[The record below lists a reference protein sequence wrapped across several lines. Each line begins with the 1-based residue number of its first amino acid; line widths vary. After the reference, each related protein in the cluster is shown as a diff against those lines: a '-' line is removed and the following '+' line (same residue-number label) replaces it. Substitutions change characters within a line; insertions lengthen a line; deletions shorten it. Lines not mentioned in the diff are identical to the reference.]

1 MQSFAC
7 LERKKINASNVRG
20 KTSNKNFREEN
31 SRDSSH
37 GHSHGHSVGERLY
50 IHRHSKIHDLPGH
63 IKILSFFAFIVVV
76 VLTPIR
82 QWESFI
88 GYFAIVFIVIFF
100 SRLPLW
106 TLAKRATIEFPFL
119 IFALLM
125 PFTAGG
131 ETFDVGPIA
140 LSREGAIAGLNLITK
155 ATLGVACSM
164 ILAGSTTAHSI
175 LAGFVR
181 IKTPSLFV
189 QIASFMI
196 RYLNVIN
203 DQMTRMKVAREAR
216 GFEAKG
222 IRSWPIFTSTLGA
235 LFIRSYER
243 GERVHLAML
252 SRGYQGTLSSL
263 SVENS
268 NRKDWLLG
276 CSFPLFAIFIFLIG
290 QILGAL

>member
-1 MQSFAC
+1 
-7 LERKKINASNVRG
+7 
-20 KTSNKNFREEN
+20 
-31 SRDSSH
+31 
-37 GHSHGHSVGERLY
+37 
-50 IHRHSKIHDLPGH
+50 
-63 IKILSFFAFIVVV
+63 VVV

-88 GYFAIVFIVIFF
+88 GYFAIVFTVIYF
-100 SRLPLW
+100 SRLPIW

-131 ETFDVGPIA
+131 ETFEVGPIA

-203 DQMTRMKVAREAR
+203 DQMTRMKVARDAR

-268 NRKDWLLG
+268 TRKDWLLG
-276 CSFPLFAIFIFLIG
+276 STFPLAAIVMFLLG
-290 QILGAL
+290 NFLGAS

>member
-1 MQSFAC
+1 M
-7 LERKKINASNVRG
+7 I
-20 KTSNKNFREEN
+20 
-31 SRDSSH
+31 
-37 GHSHGHSVGERLY
+37 
-50 IHRHSKIHDLPGH
+50 I
-63 IKILSFFAFIVVV
+63 V

-82 QWESFI
+82 QWESFV
-88 GYFAIVFIVIFF
+88 GYSVTVLIVVIV
-100 SRLPLW
+100 SRLPVW
-106 TLAKRATIEFPFL
+106 TLTKRATIEFPFL

-131 ETFDVGPIA
+131 ETFKVGPLSLSVEGSIA
-140 LSREGAIAGLNLITK
+140 ALNLVAK
-155 ATLGVACSM
+155 ATIGVACSM
-164 ILAGSTTAHSI
+164 VLAGSTTAHSI

-203 DQMTRMKVAREAR
+203 DQTTRMKIAREAR
-216 GFEAKG
+216 GFEANG
-222 IRSWPIFTSTLGA
+222 LRSWPIFTSTLGA

-263 SVENS
+263 STETS
-268 NRKDWLLG
+268 TKRDWFVG
-276 CSFPLFAIFIFLIG
+276 SSFPVSASIIFIVGKVFFTN
-290 QILGAL
+290 

>member
-1 MQSFAC
+1 M
-7 LERKKINASNVRG
+7 I
-20 KTSNKNFREEN
+20 
-31 SRDSSH
+31 
-37 GHSHGHSVGERLY
+37 
-50 IHRHSKIHDLPGH
+50 
-63 IKILSFFAFIVVV
+63 VV

-82 QWESFI
+82 QWQSFL
-88 GYFAIVFIVIFF
+88 GYAALVFLLIFF
-100 SRLPLW
+100 SRLPYW

-119 IFALLM
+119 IFALIM

-131 ETFDVGPIA
+131 KTFNIGPLP
-140 LSREGAIAGLNLITK
+140 LSVEGAIAGLNLITK
-155 ATLGVACSM
+155 ATIGVACSM
-164 ILAGSTTAHSI
+164 VLAGSTTAHSI

-203 DQMTRMKVAREAR
+203 DQTTRMKIARQAR

-222 IRSWPIFTSTLGA
+222 PRSWPVFTSTLGA

-263 SVENS
+263 SSETS
-268 NRKDWLLG
+268 TGKDWCLG
-276 CSFPLFAIFIFLIG
+276 FAFPVAAIAIFV
-290 QILGAL
+290 LGKVFKSSAKWRQSEN

>member
-1 MQSFAC
+1 M
-7 LERKKINASNVRG
+7 I
-20 KTSNKNFREEN
+20 
-31 SRDSSH
+31 
-37 GHSHGHSVGERLY
+37 
-50 IHRHSKIHDLPGH
+50 
-63 IKILSFFAFIVVV
+63 VV

-82 QWESFI
+82 QWQSFI
-88 GYFAIVFIVIFF
+88 GYSALVLLVIFF
-100 SRLPLW
+100 SRLPFW

-131 ETFDVGPIA
+131 EHFAVGP
-140 LSREGAIAGLNLITK
+140 LSLSIEGSIAGLNLIAK
-155 ATLGVACSM
+155 ATIGVACSM
-164 ILAGSTTAHSI
+164 VLAGSTTAHSI

-203 DQMTRMKVAREAR
+203 DQTSRMKIAREAR

-222 IRSWPIFTSTLGA
+222 PRSWPVFTSTLGA

-263 SVENS
+263 STETS
-268 NRKDWLLG
+268 TEKDWFLG
-276 CSFPLFAIFIFLIG
+276 LTFPCAAMVMF
-290 QILGAL
+290 ILGKIFSAN

>member
-1 MQSFAC
+1 
-7 LERKKINASNVRG
+7 
-20 KTSNKNFREEN
+20 
-31 SRDSSH
+31 
-37 GHSHGHSVGERLY
+37 
-50 IHRHSKIHDLPGH
+50 
-63 IKILSFFAFIVVV
+63 
-76 VLTPIR
+76 
-82 QWESFI
+82 
-88 GYFAIVFIVIFF
+88 
-100 SRLPLW
+100 
-106 TLAKRATIEFPFL
+106 
-119 IFALLM
+119 
-125 PFTAGG
+125 
-131 ETFDVGPIA
+131 
-140 LSREGAIAGLNLITK
+140 
-155 ATLGVACSM
+155 M

-268 NRKDWLLG
+268 TRKDWLLG
-276 CSFPLFAIFIFLIG
+276 STFPLAAIVMFLLG
-290 QILGAL
+290 NFLGAS